1 MRRLRRNWSTT
12 KTDIG
17 KSITRIKKKSTASV
31 ADLSEVFRPVSTV
44 IAGGSGRTNGQQ
56 QEKQQQPQVVEEEE
70 ELQDTS
76 NTIEDESPPLPR
88 PPTHGRNGKK
98 ASTWALRQIKRRMT
112 ISPLSGTSKK
122 DASTFYLTLTI
133 EKPGSVPK

>member
-31 ADLSEVFRPVSTV
+31 ADLSQVF
-44 IAGGSGRTNGQQ
+44 GRSNS
-56 QEKQQQPQVVEEEE
+56 QPQTQVVAQEEADCPAATSTATEE
-70 ELQDTS
+70 
-76 NTIEDESPPLPR
+76 ESPPLPR
-88 PPTHGRNGKK
+88 PPPAHARNGGKK

-112 ISPLSGTSKK
+112 ISPLNGSNKK

-133 EKPGSVPK
+133 EKPNSVPK